1 MECNADFRYVPDS
14 LRDIVRGTATQPSRQ
29 SERPPMYKPEDLEL
43 VRKLL
48 SLVGEDPD
56 REGLQETPLRFLKA
70 IAEYTKGYRENPE
83 DVLKVF
89 EDGAQSA
96 DEMVIVRDIPVYSLC
111 EHHLAPFFG
120 KAHIGYVPDQRILGL
135 SKLSRLVE
143 VYARRLQVQER
154 LTNQIADAL
163 ATHLQPL
170 GVAVV
175 IECRHMCMESRG
187 VRHTGASTV
196 TSALRGSVKNNPD
209 TRREFLSL
217 IRDRA

>member
-1 MECNADFRYVPDS
+1 MKLKGMIMSNQEELNA
-14 LRDIVRGTATQPSRQ
+14 
-29 SERPPMYKPEDLEL
+29 

-48 SLVGEDPD
+48 AFIGEDPN
-56 REGLQETPLRFLKA
+56 REGLQETPARFLKA
-70 IAEYTKGYRENPE
+70 WQEYTRGYREKPE
-83 DVLKVF
+83 DILKSF
-89 EDGAQSA
+89 EDGAQSV

-120 KAHIGYVPDQRILGL
+120 RAYVGYVPQQRILGL
-135 SKLSRLVE
+135 SKISRLVE

-163 ATHLQPL
+163 DTHLQPL

-187 VRHTGASTV
+187 VRHTGTATV
-196 TSALRGSVKNNPD
+196 TSALRGSIKTNPD
-209 TRREFLSL
+209 TRKEFLSL
-217 IRDRA
+217 IGR

>member
-1 MECNADFRYVPDS
+1 MTPPKPVPS
-14 LRDIVRGTATQPSRQ
+14 KR
-29 SERPPMYKPEDLEL
+29 ELEI

-48 SLVGEDPD
+48 AYIGEDPD
-56 REGLQETPLRFLKA
+56 REGLLETPARFLKA
-70 IAEYTKGYRENPE
+70 WEEYTRGYRERPE
-83 DVLKVF
+83 DILKSF
-89 EDGAQSA
+89 EDGAQSV

-120 KAHIGYVPDQRILGL
+120 KAYVGYVPDQRILGL
-135 SKLSRLVE
+135 SKISRLVE
-143 VYARRLQVQER
+143 IFARRLQVQER

-163 ATHLQPL
+163 DTHLQPL

-187 VRHTGASTV
+187 VRHTGTATV
-196 TSALRGSVKNNPD
+196 TSALRGSIKTNAD

-217 IRDRA
+217 IGR

>member
-1 MECNADFRYVPDS
+1 MTPPKPVPS
-14 LRDIVRGTATQPSRQ
+14 KR
-29 SERPPMYKPEDLEL
+29 ELEI

-48 SLVGEDPD
+48 AYIGEDPD
-56 REGLQETPLRFLKA
+56 REGLLETPARFLKA
-70 IAEYTKGYRENPE
+70 WEEYTRGYRERPE
-83 DVLKVF
+83 DILKSF
-89 EDGAQSA
+89 EDGAQSV

-120 KAHIGYVPDQRILGL
+120 RAYVGYVPDQRILGL
-135 SKLSRLVE
+135 SKISRLVE
-143 VYARRLQVQER
+143 IFARRLQVQER

-163 ATHLQPL
+163 DTHLQPL

-187 VRHTGASTV
+187 VRHTGTATV
-196 TSALRGSVKNNPD
+196 TSALRGSIKTNAD

-217 IRDRA
+217 IGR

>member
-1 MECNADFRYVPDS
+1 MTPPKPVPS
-14 LRDIVRGTATQPSRQ
+14 KREI
-29 SERPPMYKPEDLEL
+29 EI

-48 SLVGEDPD
+48 VYIGEDPD
-56 REGLQETPLRFLKA
+56 REGLLETPARFLKA
-70 IAEYTKGYRENPE
+70 WEEYTRGYRERPE
-83 DVLKVF
+83 DILKSF
-89 EDGAQSA
+89 EDGAQSV

-120 KAHIGYVPDQRILGL
+120 RAYVGYVPDQRILGL
-135 SKLSRLVE
+135 SKISRLVE
-143 VYARRLQVQER
+143 IFARRLQVQER

-163 ATHLQPL
+163 DTHLQPL

-187 VRHTGASTV
+187 VRHTGTATV
-196 TSALRGSVKNNPD
+196 TSALRGSIKTNAD

-217 IRDRA
+217 IGR

>member
-1 MECNADFRYVPDS
+1 MTPPKPVPTKKE
-14 LRDIVRGTATQPSRQ
+14 LEIVRR
-29 SERPPMYKPEDLEL
+29 
-43 VRKLL
+43 LL
-48 SLVGEDPD
+48 AYIGEDPD
-56 REGLQETPLRFLKA
+56 REGLLETPARFLKA
-70 IAEYTKGYRENPE
+70 WEEYTRGYREKPE
-83 DVLKVF
+83 DILKSF
-89 EDGAQSA
+89 EDGAQSV

-120 KAHIGYVPDQRILGL
+120 RAYVGYVPDKRILGL
-135 SKLSRLVE
+135 SKISRLVE

-163 ATHLQPL
+163 DTHLQPL

-187 VRHTGASTV
+187 VRHTGTATV
-196 TSALRGSVKNNPD
+196 TSALRGSIKTNAD

-217 IRDRA
+217 IGR

>member
-1 MECNADFRYVPDS
+1 MTPPKPVPS
-14 LRDIVRGTATQPSRQ
+14 KR
-29 SERPPMYKPEDLEL
+29 ELEI

-48 SLVGEDPD
+48 AFIGEDPD
-56 REGLQETPLRFLKA
+56 REGLLETPARFLKA
-70 IAEYTKGYRENPE
+70 WEEYTRGYRERPE
-83 DVLKVF
+83 DILKSF
-89 EDGAQSA
+89 EDGAQSV

-120 KAHIGYVPDQRILGL
+120 RAYVGYVPDQRILGL
-135 SKLSRLVE
+135 SKISRLVE
-143 VYARRLQVQER
+143 IFARRLQVQER

-163 ATHLQPL
+163 DTHLQPL

-187 VRHTGASTV
+187 VRHTGTATV
-196 TSALRGSVKNNPD
+196 TYALRGSIKTNAD

-217 IRDRA
+217 IGR